1 MGGGGGKGP
10 GGTGQPEGQN
20 LFPAEKE
27 VTLALG
33 LWEAGG
39 AGEGTPSGLGL
50 CRARGAPAIPVS
62 SVCAGRQGDLPD
74 EPFFSFVP

>member
-1 MGGGGGKGP
+1 MGVGVEKGP

-27 VTLALG
+27 VALALG

-39 AGEGTPSGLGL
+39 A
-50 CRARGAPAIPVS
+50 R
-62 SVCAGRQGDLPD
+62 
-74 EPFFSFVP
+74 